1 MMVGGKTRTAV
12 VEKIEKAECARVS
25 GGRSARQATEPFV
38 TRLRTIDDD
47 SQSDYIIRYVSY
59 RTMLCR
65 LVASKR
71 QGNAVQCPT
80 VQPNRGADARPPEG
94 S

>member
-1 MMVGGKTRTAV
+1 
-12 VEKIEKAECARVS
+12 
-25 GGRSARQATEPFV
+25 
-38 TRLRTIDDD
+38 
-47 SQSDYIIRYVSY
+47 
-59 RTMLCR
+59 MLCR